1 MINHKIS
8 LFIFLVVVLAG
19 LVCQQSEVFAFQAVE
34 PQLKPESPKAEQ
46 IQAHLKRI
54 VVESQKN
61 FLQTQLAETE
71 GALESLTEEQKAI
84 QVRLSAYKISEA
96 SFVDVMRL
104 LQMQRVELAIDLAG
118 LDAKKEALT
127 TAAKSGNG
135 GSAKSNTIPLLE
147 KYVANQKLI
156 TDQVESLYK
165 KGSASVV
172 QVQQAKQLL
181 IQAELQFA
189 EAKQAE
195 SNTSSPSAAVGD
207 LTATE
212 LERVEK
218 KARLAMVEKLL
229 DQYVDARPYVDRVSR
244 LDRDVESQET
254 QKRLLQSRLL
264 EMEEEL
270 NELQLLMRS
279 AAGDEH

>member
-8 LFIFLVVVLAG
+8 MFTFLVVVLAG
-19 LVCQQSEVFAFQAVE
+19 LVCQQSEVFAIQAVE
-34 PQLKPESPKAEQ
+34 PQPKLESPKSAQ
-46 IQAHLKRI
+46 IQAHIL
-54 VVESQKN
+54 VEAQKS
-61 FLQTQLAETE
+61 FLRTQLAETQV
-71 GALESLTEEQKAI
+71 ALDSLTSERNEI
-84 QVRLSAYKISEA
+84 QTRLSAHKISEA
-96 SFVDVMRL
+96 SFVEVMRL
-104 LQMQRVELAIDLAG
+104 LQTQRVQLAIDLAG

-127 TAAKSGNG
+127 IAAKSENG

-156 TDQVESLYK
+156 TDQVESLYQ

-181 IQAELQFA
+181 IQAELQLA
-189 EAKQAE
+189 EAKQE
-195 SNTSSPSAAVGD
+195 QSQTNSSSDAIGD

-218 KARLAMVEKLL
+218 KARLAMVEKIL

-244 LDRDVESQET
+244 LERDVESQET
-254 QKRLLQSRLL
+254 QKRRLQSRLL
-264 EMEEEL
+264 EMEEQL
-270 NELQLLMRS
+270 NELHLQIHD